1 MQYEPRPAIY
11 MEKHLVW
18 AYKLDGAE
26 SLRISKVGHTVL
38 ARLME
43 SQIRHQLAGSVW
55 AGFRK
60 GTMASAHPDARHF
73 RFSMC
78 TTGAFQSAI
87 SELELRRSRSE

>member
-1 MQYEPRPAIY
+1 
-11 MEKHLVW
+11 MEKQLVW

-55 AGFRK
+55 GGFRK
-60 GTMASAHPDARHF
+60 GTMASARRDVRHL
-73 RFSMC
+73 C
-78 TTGAFQSAI
+78 LPWHATGALQAATLL
-87 SELELRRSRSE
+87 SEPKGSESE